1 MQQSFS
7 LVSGQRRTER
17 KAAGVTPRPRGGAT
31 GARGVDDGDG
41 RPCLLVKCGRTGG
54 DSSPRGKR
62 EVFRGYDC
70 EVNGLL
76 ALVMRHGGVEITQLA
91 TERIAAGVT
100 PRLRGGATGA
110 RGVVAVVR
118 PVLVLKKSC
127 GKGGDLPR
135 KRARGEVTSRQAR
148 AVGRVAAVVP

>member
-1 MQQSFS
+1 M
-7 LVSGQRRTER
+7 
-17 KAAGVTPRPRGGAT
+17 TPRPRGGAT
-31 GARGVDDGDG
+31 GARGVADGNG
-41 RPCLLVKCGRTGG
+41 WPCLAGEVWRNRR

-62 EVFRGYDC
+62 EVFRGYEC

-76 ALVMRHGGVEITQLA
+76 ALVMRHGGFEIAQLA

-118 PVLVLKKSC
+118 PVLVL
-127 GKGGDLPR
+127 R
-135 KRARGEVTSRQAR
+135 K
-148 AVGRVAAVVP
+148 